1 MMAFAVEIDSAGK
14 RRLQS
19 QDRVSRSTH
28 AESFFQRTYESKTVP
43 SSSLESGTR
52 PRAVGGHV
60 STKFASLRTL
70 RTISRWLVSPSRGSD
85 FTRRSIFISFTGWP
99 VVINLSKAT
108 VGSREI
114 SFDRKSARNN
124 SLPRR
129 ALQRLV
135 RSFFFFFFFFIEDRR
150 SHERSNNFISCHL
163 YSTRDESNEKLSSYP
178 SFVIQ
183 FRYYLTKPLPFFFF
197 LSVSHSFASISL
209 YEII

>member
-1 MMAFAVEIDSAGK
+1 MMAFAVDIDSAGK

-135 RSFFFFFFFFIEDRR
+135 RSFFFFFFFLSKIVDPTNDPTILYRVICIRR
-150 SHERSNNFISCHL
+150 AMNQVRSSRA
-163 YSTRDESNEKLSSYP
+163 TPLS
-178 SFVIQ
+178 
-183 FRYYLTKPLPFFFF
+183 
-197 LSVSHSFASISL
+197 
-209 YEII
+209 

>member
-52 PRAVGGHV
+52 PRAVGRHV

-99 VVINLSKAT
+99 VIINLSKAT

-135 RSFFFFFFFFIEDRR
+135 RSFFFFFFFFLSKIVDPTNDPTILYRVICIRR
-150 SHERSNNFISCHL
+150 AMNQMRSSRAIP
-163 YSTRDESNEKLSSYP
+163 LS
-178 SFVIQ
+178 
-183 FRYYLTKPLPFFFF
+183 
-197 LSVSHSFASISL
+197 
-209 YEII
+209 